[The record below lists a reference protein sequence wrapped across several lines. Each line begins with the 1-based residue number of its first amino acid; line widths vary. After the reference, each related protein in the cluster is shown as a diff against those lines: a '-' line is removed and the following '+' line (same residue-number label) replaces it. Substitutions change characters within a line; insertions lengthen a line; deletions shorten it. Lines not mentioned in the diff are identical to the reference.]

1 MFCNLSHKDREFYP
15 TIIRGG
21 RLTHNIR
28 GGVTYM
34 GHRVNLYRGLLPR
47 VLFSICLAKASHA
60 QLPDMPLRRD
70 RARPLPYRAYSSYPA
85 EGKASFS

>member
-21 RLTHNIR
+21 ASDPQYQ
-28 GGVTYM
+28 GVVVTYI

-47 VLFSICLAKASHA
+47 VLSSICPAKASHA
-60 QLPDMPLRRD
+60 QLPDTPLRRD
-70 RARPLPYRAYSSYPA
+70 QASPA
-85 EGKASFS
+85 P